1 MTESL
6 WLVNISGS
14 DDVNSN
20 LPEIEKLLGRLR
32 IEYTEILKK
41 NQIFCN
47 NLGLN
52 LEIIY
57 ILGGFIIFVCLTG

>member
-1 MTESL
+1 MKTIYHTRFLISTESL

-32 IEYTEILKK
+32 IE
-41 NQIFCN
+41 
-47 NLGLN
+47 
-52 LEIIY
+52 
-57 ILGGFIIFVCLTG
+57 

>member
-14 DDVNSN
+14 DDINSN